1 MPIQTDKNLNKVFI
15 SYASEDYNSA
25 KKIYDF
31 LSCTNYEPWLDK
43 EKLLPGQDWDL
54 EIKENLST
62 ADFIIFLI
70 STTSLSKRGYIQKE
84 YKLARSLMEY
94 KLNNDIYIVPV
105 TLEDKLT
112 DINFKHIQHIF
123 IDDVYF
129 EKKILDSLNLQRR
142 KYFQE
147 NHQINSINDTYI
159 NQENRYKFNIHDFK
173 IDFLCEFPEF
183 IDNHFFDANEIN
195 NVIQGKIVEEI
206 FEYRNFVLE
215 DPEYFESEVMKSLS
229 FDLQIIGNISF
240 ISNNIISICISI
252 SSYFGGVH
260 PNTYIK
266 SINFQISPLRTLK
279 FHNLFKDYRSWEETL
294 ILLKKYNTFE
304 DLTKYFQYINEEN
317 IIFFITEDFLLIEL
331 ANFVPRVILAE
342 ARIEIPIKE
351 IDLQVK

>member
-1 MPIQTDKNLNKVFI
+1 MANQIDKNLNKVFI

-43 EKLLPGQDWDL
+43 EKILPGQDWDL
-54 EIKENLST
+54 EINDNLSA
-62 ADFIIFLI
+62 ADFIIILI
-70 STTSLSKRGYIQKE
+70 SNTSLRKRGYIQKE
-84 YKLARSLMEY
+84 YKVARSLMEY

-112 DINFKHIQHIF
+112 DLNFKHIQHIF
-123 IDDVYF
+123 IYDVYF

-215 DPEYFESEVMKSLS
+215 DPEYFESEVMKSFS
-229 FDLQIIGNISF
+229 FDLHIIGNISF

-252 SSYFGGVH
+252 NSYFGGVH

-266 SINFQISPLRTLK
+266 SINFQTSPLRTLK
-279 FHNLFKDYRSWEETL
+279 FNNLFKDHRSWEETL

-304 DLTKYFQYINEEN
+304 NLTNYFEYINEEN
-317 IIFFITEDFLLIEL
+317 IIFLITEDFLLIEL

-342 ARIEIPIKE
+342 ARIEIPFKE
-351 IDLQVK
+351 IDLQIK